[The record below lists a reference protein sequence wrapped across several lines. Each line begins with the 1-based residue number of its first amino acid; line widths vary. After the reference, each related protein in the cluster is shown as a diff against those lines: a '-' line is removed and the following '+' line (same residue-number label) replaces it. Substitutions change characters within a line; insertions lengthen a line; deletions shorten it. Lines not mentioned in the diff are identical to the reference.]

1 MSSCRVTPYIKKPLP
16 CKKILVFN
24 NNCYK
29 PLLLDRFKWITYILR
44 THIVYIY
51 MSSRKKISY
60 NCNGSTFCGIFYNFG
75 KAFIP
80 NLLAIGNAFFI
91 MWVYFFINVTYR
103 YRMDLKDILKRRDL
117 DIEKC
122 VRSTDEVMQQVA
134 LEVFK
139 GTNIDQ
145 IQVALISSV
154 MNIAD
159 IYRSRKF
166 SILLLKSALA
176 QLESEDF
183 IESGSKLN

>member
-1 MSSCRVTPYIKKPLP
+1 
-16 CKKILVFN
+16 
-24 NNCYK
+24 
-29 PLLLDRFKWITYILR
+29 
-44 THIVYIY
+44 
-51 MSSRKKISY
+51 
-60 NCNGSTFCGIFYNFG
+60 
-75 KAFIP
+75 
-80 NLLAIGNAFFI
+80 
-91 MWVYFFINVTYR
+91 
-103 YRMDLKDILKRRDL
+103 MDLKDILKRRDL

-122 VRSTDEVMQQVA
+122 VRSTDDVMQQVA
-134 LEVFK
+134 VEVFK

>member
-1 MSSCRVTPYIKKPLP
+1 
-16 CKKILVFN
+16 
-24 NNCYK
+24 
-29 PLLLDRFKWITYILR
+29 
-44 THIVYIY
+44 
-51 MSSRKKISY
+51 
-60 NCNGSTFCGIFYNFG
+60 
-75 KAFIP
+75 
-80 NLLAIGNAFFI
+80 
-91 MWVYFFINVTYR
+91 
-103 YRMDLKDILKRRDL
+103 MDLKDILKRRDL

-139 GTNIDQ
+139 GTNIEQ

-159 IYRSRKF
+159 IYKSRKF

-183 IESGSKLN
+183 IESGNKLN

>member
-1 MSSCRVTPYIKKPLP
+1 
-16 CKKILVFN
+16 
-24 NNCYK
+24 
-29 PLLLDRFKWITYILR
+29 
-44 THIVYIY
+44 
-51 MSSRKKISY
+51 
-60 NCNGSTFCGIFYNFG
+60 
-75 KAFIP
+75 
-80 NLLAIGNAFFI
+80 
-91 MWVYFFINVTYR
+91 
-103 YRMDLKDILKRRDL
+103 MDLKDILKRRDL

-139 GTNIDQ
+139 GTNIEQ

-159 IYRSRKF
+159 IYRSKKF

-183 IESGSKLN
+183 IESGNKLN

>member
-1 MSSCRVTPYIKKPLP
+1 
-16 CKKILVFN
+16 
-24 NNCYK
+24 
-29 PLLLDRFKWITYILR
+29 
-44 THIVYIY
+44 
-51 MSSRKKISY
+51 
-60 NCNGSTFCGIFYNFG
+60 
-75 KAFIP
+75 
-80 NLLAIGNAFFI
+80 
-91 MWVYFFINVTYR
+91 
-103 YRMDLKDILKRRDL
+103 MDLKDILKRRDL

-139 GTNIDQ
+139 GTNIEQ

-159 IYRSRKF
+159 IYKSKKF

-183 IESGSKLN
+183 IESGKKLN

>member
-1 MSSCRVTPYIKKPLP
+1 
-16 CKKILVFN
+16 
-24 NNCYK
+24 
-29 PLLLDRFKWITYILR
+29 
-44 THIVYIY
+44 
-51 MSSRKKISY
+51 
-60 NCNGSTFCGIFYNFG
+60 
-75 KAFIP
+75 
-80 NLLAIGNAFFI
+80 
-91 MWVYFFINVTYR
+91 
-103 YRMDLKDILKRRDL
+103 MDLKDILKRRDL

-159 IYRSRKF
+159 IYRSKKF

>member
-1 MSSCRVTPYIKKPLP
+1 
-16 CKKILVFN
+16 
-24 NNCYK
+24 
-29 PLLLDRFKWITYILR
+29 
-44 THIVYIY
+44 
-51 MSSRKKISY
+51 
-60 NCNGSTFCGIFYNFG
+60 
-75 KAFIP
+75 
-80 NLLAIGNAFFI
+80 
-91 MWVYFFINVTYR
+91 
-103 YRMDLKDILKRRDL
+103 MDLKYILKRRDL

-159 IYRSRKF
+159 IYRYRKF

>member
-1 MSSCRVTPYIKKPLP
+1 
-16 CKKILVFN
+16 
-24 NNCYK
+24 
-29 PLLLDRFKWITYILR
+29 
-44 THIVYIY
+44 
-51 MSSRKKISY
+51 
-60 NCNGSTFCGIFYNFG
+60 
-75 KAFIP
+75 
-80 NLLAIGNAFFI
+80 
-91 MWVYFFINVTYR
+91 
-103 YRMDLKDILKRRDL
+103 MDLKDILKRRDL

-159 IYRSRKF
+159 IYRSKKF

-176 QLESEDF
+176 QLESENF
-183 IESGSKLN
+183 IESGKKLN

>member
-1 MSSCRVTPYIKKPLP
+1 
-16 CKKILVFN
+16 
-24 NNCYK
+24 
-29 PLLLDRFKWITYILR
+29 
-44 THIVYIY
+44 
-51 MSSRKKISY
+51 
-60 NCNGSTFCGIFYNFG
+60 
-75 KAFIP
+75 
-80 NLLAIGNAFFI
+80 
-91 MWVYFFINVTYR
+91 
-103 YRMDLKDILKRRDL
+103 MDLKDILKRRDL

-139 GTNIDQ
+139 GTNIEQ

-159 IYRSRKF
+159 IYKSKKF
-166 SILLLKSALA
+166 SILILKSALA

>member
-1 MSSCRVTPYIKKPLP
+1 
-16 CKKILVFN
+16 
-24 NNCYK
+24 
-29 PLLLDRFKWITYILR
+29 
-44 THIVYIY
+44 
-51 MSSRKKISY
+51 
-60 NCNGSTFCGIFYNFG
+60 
-75 KAFIP
+75 
-80 NLLAIGNAFFI
+80 
-91 MWVYFFINVTYR
+91 
-103 YRMDLKDILKRRDL
+103 MDLKDILKRRDL

-139 GTNIDQ
+139 GTNIEQ

-159 IYRSRKF
+159 IYRSKKF

-183 IESGSKLN
+183 IESGKKLN

>member
-1 MSSCRVTPYIKKPLP
+1 
-16 CKKILVFN
+16 
-24 NNCYK
+24 
-29 PLLLDRFKWITYILR
+29 
-44 THIVYIY
+44 
-51 MSSRKKISY
+51 
-60 NCNGSTFCGIFYNFG
+60 
-75 KAFIP
+75 
-80 NLLAIGNAFFI
+80 
-91 MWVYFFINVTYR
+91 
-103 YRMDLKDILKRRDL
+103 MDLKDILKRRDL

-183 IESGSKLN
+183 IESGSNLN

>member
-1 MSSCRVTPYIKKPLP
+1 
-16 CKKILVFN
+16 
-24 NNCYK
+24 
-29 PLLLDRFKWITYILR
+29 
-44 THIVYIY
+44 
-51 MSSRKKISY
+51 
-60 NCNGSTFCGIFYNFG
+60 
-75 KAFIP
+75 
-80 NLLAIGNAFFI
+80 
-91 MWVYFFINVTYR
+91 
-103 YRMDLKDILKRRDL
+103 MDLKDILKRRDL

-139 GTNIDQ
+139 GTNIEQ

>member
-1 MSSCRVTPYIKKPLP
+1 MVLHFVESFTTSGRRLYQ
-16 CKKILVFN
+16 
-24 NNCYK
+24 
-29 PLLLDRFKWITYILR
+29 TYWL
-44 THIVYIY
+44 
-51 MSSRKKISY
+51 
-60 NCNGSTFCGIFYNFG
+60 
-75 KAFIP
+75 
-80 NLLAIGNAFFI
+80 IGNAFFI

>member
-1 MSSCRVTPYIKKPLP
+1 
-16 CKKILVFN
+16 
-24 NNCYK
+24 
-29 PLLLDRFKWITYILR
+29 
-44 THIVYIY
+44 
-51 MSSRKKISY
+51 
-60 NCNGSTFCGIFYNFG
+60 
-75 KAFIP
+75 
-80 NLLAIGNAFFI
+80 
-91 MWVYFFINVTYR
+91 
-103 YRMDLKDILKRRDL
+103 MDLKDILKRRDL

-139 GTNIDQ
+139 GTNIEQ

-159 IYRSRKF
+159 IYKSRKF

-176 QLESEDF
+176 QMESEDF

>member
-1 MSSCRVTPYIKKPLP
+1 
-16 CKKILVFN
+16 
-24 NNCYK
+24 
-29 PLLLDRFKWITYILR
+29 
-44 THIVYIY
+44 
-51 MSSRKKISY
+51 
-60 NCNGSTFCGIFYNFG
+60 
-75 KAFIP
+75 
-80 NLLAIGNAFFI
+80 
-91 MWVYFFINVTYR
+91 
-103 YRMDLKDILKRRDL
+103 MDLKDILKRRDL

-159 IYRSRKF
+159 IYRSKKF

-183 IESGSKLN
+183 IESGNKLN

>member
-1 MSSCRVTPYIKKPLP
+1 
-16 CKKILVFN
+16 
-24 NNCYK
+24 
-29 PLLLDRFKWITYILR
+29 
-44 THIVYIY
+44 
-51 MSSRKKISY
+51 
-60 NCNGSTFCGIFYNFG
+60 
-75 KAFIP
+75 
-80 NLLAIGNAFFI
+80 
-91 MWVYFFINVTYR
+91 
-103 YRMDLKDILKRRDL
+103 MDLKDILKRRDL

-159 IYRSRKF
+159 IYKSKKF

-183 IESGSKLN
+183 IESGNKLN

>member
-1 MSSCRVTPYIKKPLP
+1 
-16 CKKILVFN
+16 
-24 NNCYK
+24 
-29 PLLLDRFKWITYILR
+29 
-44 THIVYIY
+44 
-51 MSSRKKISY
+51 
-60 NCNGSTFCGIFYNFG
+60 
-75 KAFIP
+75 
-80 NLLAIGNAFFI
+80 
-91 MWVYFFINVTYR
+91 
-103 YRMDLKDILKRRDL
+103 MDLKDILKRRDL

-139 GTNIDQ
+139 GTNIEQ

-159 IYRSRKF
+159 IYKSKKF

-183 IESGSKLN
+183 IESGYKLN

>member
-1 MSSCRVTPYIKKPLP
+1 
-16 CKKILVFN
+16 
-24 NNCYK
+24 
-29 PLLLDRFKWITYILR
+29 
-44 THIVYIY
+44 
-51 MSSRKKISY
+51 
-60 NCNGSTFCGIFYNFG
+60 
-75 KAFIP
+75 
-80 NLLAIGNAFFI
+80 
-91 MWVYFFINVTYR
+91 
-103 YRMDLKDILKRRDL
+103 MDLKDILKRRDL

-159 IYRSRKF
+159 IYRSKKF

-183 IESGSKLN
+183 IESGKKLN

>member
-1 MSSCRVTPYIKKPLP
+1 
-16 CKKILVFN
+16 
-24 NNCYK
+24 
-29 PLLLDRFKWITYILR
+29 
-44 THIVYIY
+44 
-51 MSSRKKISY
+51 
-60 NCNGSTFCGIFYNFG
+60 
-75 KAFIP
+75 
-80 NLLAIGNAFFI
+80 
-91 MWVYFFINVTYR
+91 
-103 YRMDLKDILKRRDL
+103 MDLKDILKSRDL

-122 VRSTDEVMQQVA
+122 VLSTDEVMQQVA

-159 IYRSRKF
+159 IYKSKKF

-183 IESGSKLN
+183 IESGNKLN

>member
-1 MSSCRVTPYIKKPLP
+1 MGVNLPNKYPL
-16 CKKILVFN
+16 IVMVLHFVESFTTSGRRL
-24 NNCYK
+24 YQ
-29 PLLLDRFKWITYILR
+29 TYWL
-44 THIVYIY
+44 
-51 MSSRKKISY
+51 
-60 NCNGSTFCGIFYNFG
+60 
-75 KAFIP
+75 
-80 NLLAIGNAFFI
+80 IGNAFFI

-139 GTNIDQ
+139 GTNIEQ

-159 IYRSRKF
+159 IYKSRKF

-176 QLESEDF
+176 QLESENF
-183 IESGSKLN
+183 IESGKKLN

>member
-1 MSSCRVTPYIKKPLP
+1 
-16 CKKILVFN
+16 
-24 NNCYK
+24 
-29 PLLLDRFKWITYILR
+29 
-44 THIVYIY
+44 
-51 MSSRKKISY
+51 
-60 NCNGSTFCGIFYNFG
+60 
-75 KAFIP
+75 
-80 NLLAIGNAFFI
+80 
-91 MWVYFFINVTYR
+91 
-103 YRMDLKDILKRRDL
+103 MDLKDILKRRDL

-139 GTNIDQ
+139 GTNVDQ

-183 IESGSKLN
+183 IESGNKLN